1 MGNDS
6 IGIGTNCYYEYPLDF
21 RENRYLLLLTEN
33 YSALRILEQTYLTD
47 RDPVILFGSSFPE
60 DINYTQ
66 VTIRAAVIYRYSDIY
81 RDMKVYC
88 DMI

>member
-1 MGNDS
+1 MGND
-6 IGIGTNCYYEYPLDF
+6 GIDLCRCEILLYLLDF

-33 YSALRILEQTYLTD
+33 YSALKILQQTDLTD

-66 VTIRAAVIYRYSDIY
+66 VITRT
-81 RDMKVYC
+81 
-88 DMI
+88 